1 MHSSRMQQNR
11 ERNRTAALRFLGK
24 GLSTS
29 QCRPPSEQR
38 WQLLCNSVSRRQCV
52 NQKDASDDQNLIRL
66 WRCSNPDQQ
75 WELCQNLGC
84 IWVASRVSTDCSN
97 RDMFAWLRDESC
109 LQVDWSA
116 LSQVP
121 QRDATVVLRCI
132 HSGQRGLTGC

>member
-1 MHSSRMQQNR
+1 MHSSRMQQSRDENR
-11 ERNRTAALRFLGK
+11 AAALRFLGK

-66 WRCSNPDQQ
+66 WRCSNLDQQ

-84 IWVASRVSTDCSN
+84 IWVPLGLGLGYEHTFLSRYHTVIYSN
-97 RDMFAWLRDESC
+97 
-109 LQVDWSA
+109 LQ
-116 LSQVP
+116 
-121 QRDATVVLRCI
+121 
-132 HSGQRGLTGC
+132 